1 MQMKYGEQATE
12 NGVFIISACGWD
24 SVPCDMGTNFLKQ
37 NFNGTL
43 SHAETFARIT
53 AGEAVRLNLI

>member
-1 MQMKYGEQATE
+1 MQMKYNEQAKE

-43 SHAETFARIT
+43 SYAETFARFKS
-53 AGEAVRLNLI
+53 GEAVNTTFH